1 MDKYKLTYKELI
13 YLHDMILFQNL
24 IDHKNRKLRD
34 SIHNKIIGQMEIQ
47 EKYHEEDK
55 EDNEYRK
62 KIVK

>member
-1 MDKYKLTYKELI
+1 MNKYQLDYKELR

-47 EKYHEEDK
+47 EKYHEEDE
-55 EDNEYRK
+55 EDNKYRK